1 MATQLDNMGEIIGW
15 KHNYIEGMTT
25 WDGVITEFP
34 AGVDGVDYVDGI
46 PSDANIATWKTEY
59 ELAKAWSDLRSER
72 DTKLAQSDWRAAGD
86 LTISD
91 EWKAYRKALRD
102 LPGTLNDTT
111 VLETITWPDEPE

>member
-15 KHNYIEGMTT
+15 KFDHMSGMSTY
-25 WDGVITEFP
+25 DGIITEFP
-34 AGVDGVDYVDGI
+34 SGVDGVDYVDGI

-86 LTISD
+86 LTVSD
-91 EWKAYRKALRD
+91 EWKAYRKKLRD

-111 VLETITWPDEPE
+111 VLKTITWPDEPE

>member
-1 MATQLDNMGEIIGW
+1 MATQLENMGAIIGW
-15 KHNYIEGMTT
+15 KHDHMSGMSTY
-25 WDGVITEFP
+25 DGIITEFP
-34 AGVDGVDYVDGI
+34 SGVSGVTYVDGI
-46 PSDANIATWKTEY
+46 PNDANIATWKTEY

-91 EWKAYRKALRD
+91 EWKAYRKKLRD

-111 VLETITWPDEPE
+111 VLKTITWPDEPE